1 MVARGW
7 VGGPTLGGRASLLPI
22 LMPGGIIGLTKK
34 FSKSMKFVEASFTFS
49 GKRNGSRGHA
59 SKAVKA
65 HRVLKVFPVQQQ
77 FSLEEP
83 HLREPGSESD
93 PRETDA
99 ERGTVCSLEQLL
111 FQGGSAAV
119 ALPDI
124 CVGQS
129 STTTILI
136 HPAC

>member
-7 VGGPTLGGRASLLPI
+7 VGGPTLGSRASLLPI
-22 LMPGGIIGLTKK
+22 LMPDGIKGLTKK

-77 FSLEEP
+77 FSIEEP
-83 HLREPGSESD
+83 YLREPGSESD

-111 FQGGSAAV
+111 F
-119 ALPDI
+119 
-124 CVGQS
+124 
-129 STTTILI
+129 
-136 HPAC
+136 

>member
-1 MVARGW
+1 M
-7 VGGPTLGGRASLLPI
+7 
-22 LMPGGIIGLTKK
+22 GLAKK
-34 FSKSMKFVEASFTFS
+34 FSESTKLVEALFTFS
-49 GKRNGSRGHA
+49 NKRNGSRGHA

-77 FSLEEP
+77 FSLEET

-129 STTTILI
+129 SITTILI

>member
-1 MVARGW
+1 LRLTWGQLFRNFNLFANQPVSFSLTDGGEGLGWGTNARK
-7 VGGPTLGGRASLLPI
+7 P
-22 LMPGGIIGLTKK
+22 GLT
-34 FSKSMKFVEASFTFS
+34 FAYIDAFS

-65 HRVLKVFPVQQQ
+65 HRV
-77 FSLEEP
+77 
-83 HLREPGSESD
+83 LREPGSESD

-119 ALPDI
+119 ALLEDHL
-124 CVGQS
+124 CGVVSEDQGEGSAKYRQEE
-129 STTTILI
+129 
-136 HPAC
+136 HQ

>member
-34 FSKSMKFVEASFTFS
+34 FSKSMKYVEASFTFS

-65 HRVLKVFPVQQQ
+65 HRVLRVFPLIK
-77 FSLEEP
+77 FLIERP
-83 HLREPGSESD
+83 HLREPGSEGD
-93 PRETDA
+93 PREADA
-99 ERGTVCSLEQLL
+99 ERGTVRSLEQLL

-129 STTTILI
+129 SITTILI

>member
-7 VGGPTLGGRASLLPI
+7 VGGPTLGSRASLLPI
-22 LMPGGIIGLTKK
+22 LMPDGIKGLKK

-77 FSLEEP
+77 FSIEEP
-83 HLREPGSESD
+83 HLRKPGSEGD
-93 PRETDA
+93 PRETNA
-99 ERGTVCSLEQLL
+99 ERGTVRSLEQLL

-124 CVGQS
+124 CVDQS
-129 STTTILI
+129 STTTILNQDS
-136 HPAC
+136 